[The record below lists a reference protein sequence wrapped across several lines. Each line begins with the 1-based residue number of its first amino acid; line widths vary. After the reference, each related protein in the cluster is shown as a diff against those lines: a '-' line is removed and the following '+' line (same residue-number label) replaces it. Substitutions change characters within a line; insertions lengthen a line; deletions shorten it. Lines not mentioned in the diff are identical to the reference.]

1 MADDEVRYEKIQTI
15 ELFGKEYVIDSNKN
29 GYIKLK
35 GSPMFIRAGVVYTP
49 RGATPL
55 SLAQTDKIR
64 VRKVKVMDEDNR
76 SPEQK
81 QNEEIIEMFKE
92 EV

>member
-1 MADDEVRYEKIQTI
+1 MVKFESWETI
-15 ELFGKEYVIDSNKN
+15 ELFGKEYVIESNKN

-35 GSPMFIRAGVVYTP
+35 NSPMFVKQGIVYTP
-49 RGATPL
+49 RGQTPL

-64 VRKVKVMDEDNR
+64 KKMVRVNEEADTR

-81 QNEEIIEMFKE
+81 QNETIIDMFRE
-92 EV
+92 DT

>member
-1 MADDEVRYEKIQTI
+1 MEFELI
-15 ELFGKEYVIDSNKN
+15 EIESNKN

-35 GSPMFIRAGVVYTP
+35 NSNMFIRSGIIYTP
-49 RGATPL
+49 RGQTPL

-64 VRKVKVMDEDNR
+64 KKMVRINEEADDR

-81 QNEEIIEMFKE
+81 QNEAIVDMFKE
-92 EV
+92 

>member
-1 MADDEVRYEKIQTI
+1 MAKFESVEII
-15 ELFGKEYVIDSNKN
+15 ELFGKEYEIESNKN

-35 GSPMFIRAGVVYTP
+35 SSPMFIKSGIVYTP
-49 RGATPL
+49 RGSTPL

-64 VRKVKVMDEDNR
+64 RKMVKILEEGDDR

-81 QNEEIIEMFKE
+81 LNESIVDMFKE
-92 EV
+92 V

>member
-1 MADDEVRYEKIQTI
+1 MVKFESIETI
-15 ELFGKEYVIDSNKN
+15 ELFGKEYEIESNKN

-35 GSPMFIRAGVVYTP
+35 NSNMFIRSGIIYTP
-49 RGATPL
+49 RGQTPL

-64 VRKVKVMDEDNR
+64 KKMVRINEEADDR

-81 QNEEIIEMFKE
+81 QNEAIVDMFKE
-92 EV
+92 E

>member
-1 MADDEVRYEKIQTI
+1 MAKYEQIETI
-15 ELFGKEYVIDSNKN
+15 ELFGKEYVIESNKN

-35 GSPMFIRAGVVYTP
+35 SSPMFIKSGIVYTP
-49 RGATPL
+49 RGNTPL

-64 VRKVKVMDEDNR
+64 KKMVRILEDADDR

-81 QNEEIIEMFKE
+81 QNESIIEMFKE
-92 EV
+92 G

>member
-1 MADDEVRYEKIQTI
+1 MAKFEAIETI
-15 ELFGKEYVIDSNKN
+15 ELFGKEYEIESNKN

-35 GSPMFIRAGVVYTP
+35 NSETFIRSGVVYTP
-49 RGATPL
+49 RGQTPL

-64 VRKVKVMDEDNR
+64 KKMVRINEEADER

-81 QNEEIIEMFKE
+81 QNEAIIDMFKE
-92 EV
+92 E